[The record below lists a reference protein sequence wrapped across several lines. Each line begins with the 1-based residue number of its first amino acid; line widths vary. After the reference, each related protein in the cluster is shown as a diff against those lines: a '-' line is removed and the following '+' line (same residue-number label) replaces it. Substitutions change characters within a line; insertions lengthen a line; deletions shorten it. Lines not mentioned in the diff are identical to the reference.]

1 MISTVKGDPTNACD
15 VWGGWV
21 SLHVLGCGCL
31 DGSVLTLASLFPSV
45 WGRDQ
50 TGGGGG
56 ISRVTQD
63 TDTHR
68 RFPRSKTGRIR
79 LTVFPR
85 LRLFPLSDVESD
97 ITVVR

>member
-15 VWGGWV
+15 VLGVGGCRYTFWGVGAWMDQC
-21 SLHVLGCGCL
+21 SDSPLFFLG
-31 DGSVLTLASLFPSV
+31 V
-45 WGRDQ
+45 
-50 TGGGGG
+50 GGGIRRAEGGG

-79 LTVFPR
+79 LTVFLR
-85 LRLFPLSDVESD
+85 LRLFPSPMSKA
-97 ITVVR
+97 ISR